1 MKQINKT
8 RHQEIINK
16 FKLGVNLPTI
26 GKELNISRQ
35 RVSQVLKQNGINPRE
50 YNRKNLNQKLDI
62 LSIKINRD
70 LKDNLT
76 PRQIVKKYKLG
87 HYYIQLL
94 MERNIDLTI
103 KTNNL
108 KRNQLINK
116 LYLEGYTAKEIIKQV
131 KTINTEDG
139 VYKIVKELNGGI
151 LPKRVNTVQRIG
163 TELTNLIK
171 RLKRKHEV
179 EQIYDMLLKKG
190 HTNTHGKPLRI
201 NTINYYST
209 KC

>member
-1 MKQINKT
+1 MKQT
-8 RHQEIINK
+8 QQEIINR
-16 FKLGVNLPTI
+16 FKSGQNLPTI
-26 GKELNISRQ
+26 RKEMNISIQ

-50 YNRKNLNQKLDI
+50 CNRNNLNQKLDI

-76 PRQIVKKYKLG
+76 PKQIVKKYKLSP
-87 HYYIQLL
+87 YQVRLL
-94 MERNIDLTI
+94 KGKNIDISFNSI
-103 KTNNL
+103 K
-108 KRNQLINK
+108 KGRNQLINK
-116 LYLEGYTAKEIIKQV
+116 LYMEGYTAKEIIRQV
-131 KTINTEDG
+131 KTITTEDG

-163 TELTNLIK
+163 TELTNLIR